1 MGERLEQIRGRLDR
15 IETAASAAEK
25 LGQDKVR
32 AIARQVAADVLAE
45 GAPAVAGA
53 WLPALMAAL
62 GWTGPPA
69 LAAMFAIKLAG
80 TMLRRRVS
88 RRRTS
93 GTNVAFA
100 AKERH
105 FRERKR
111 QYDVIDPPVLNDDYA
126 RQLAEVYALSGRSAT
141 ADATLGREYDAGA
154 KPGSSK
160 AATPRW
166 PPGQSGSARPSPTSS
181 TASTPTRPC
190 PRSR

>member
-1 MGERLEQIRGRLDR
+1 M
-15 IETAASAAEK
+15 
-25 LGQDKVR
+25 
-32 AIARQVAADVLAE
+32 IARQVAADVLAE

-69 LAAMFAIKLAG
+69 LAAMFAMKLAG

-93 GTNVAFA
+93 GTNVAFRS

-105 FRERKR
+105 FRGAKG
-111 QYDVIDPPVLNDDYA
+111 DNTTVIDPPVLNDDYA

-141 ADATLGREYDAGA
+141 ADATLGREYDEELSRAEQSSDAALAAWA
-154 KPGSSK
+154 KRIRQTVADK
-160 AATPRW
+160 FYRIHAD
-166 PPGQSGSARPSPTSS
+166 SPLPVEPVTQENKSQ
-181 TASTPTRPC
+181 
-190 PRSR
+190 